1 MIPFLAWV
9 DTVGFWDWWFFG
21 FGISIGLAIG
31 AGGMCYY
38 FDKKYQPMLGYYKAH
53 KEEEKR
59 KMRHKPK
66 L

>member
-1 MIPFLAWV
+1 MISFFEWI
-9 DTVGFWDWWFFG
+9 TTTGFWDWWFFALGLTAG
-21 FGISIGLAIG
+21 FALG
-31 AGGMCYY
+31 AASMCFY
-38 FDKKYQPMLGYYKAH
+38 FDKMYNPMLGYYKAH